1 MKILQELKSFY
12 QKQLLSELK
21 IHQDF
26 EAYSFENLF
35 KQIKID
41 YFRSHVQMN
50 F

>member
-26 EAYSFENLF
+26 DEFLILMTIVFDEMTSIFVEF
-35 KQIKID
+35 
-41 YFRSHVQMN
+41 S
-50 F
+50 